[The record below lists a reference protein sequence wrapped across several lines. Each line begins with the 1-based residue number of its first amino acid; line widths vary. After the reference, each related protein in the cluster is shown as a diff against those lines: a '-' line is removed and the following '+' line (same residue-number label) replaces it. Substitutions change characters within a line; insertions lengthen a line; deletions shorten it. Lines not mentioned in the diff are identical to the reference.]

1 MQCLLCLR
9 ISIILTETYSET
21 IFLNS
26 PSIFEEYITAD
37 FMSAVE
43 LYKVCKDKFGNRAA
57 TAHFLE
63 AQNATK
69 VRVEVRGHNTTD
81 QLQMADT

>member
-1 MQCLLCLR
+1 M
-9 ISIILTETYSET
+9 ETYSET
-21 IFLNS
+21 IFEDS
-26 PSIFEEYITAD
+26 PSAFEEYISAD
-37 FMSAVE
+37 FISAVE
-43 LYKVCKDKFGNRAA
+43 SYKVCEDEFGDHAA